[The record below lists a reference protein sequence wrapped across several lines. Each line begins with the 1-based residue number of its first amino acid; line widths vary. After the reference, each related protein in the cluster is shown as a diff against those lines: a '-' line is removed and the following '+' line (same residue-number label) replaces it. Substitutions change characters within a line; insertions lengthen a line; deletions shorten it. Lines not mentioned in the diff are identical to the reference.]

1 MMVSVS
7 KHYLRHYSA
16 ASLRV
21 TTLSYFLIT
30 TMDERR
36 IELNLLVRTNG
47 RVWVI
52 ILVHVTFIIIWL
64 ILVCHI
70 VHMCDWKYAQRLIAA
85 KEITLTGLK
94 FSELKLCTTLN
105 VEPESLNPKR
115 WTHEKTRMRPRLN
128 LYNIF
133 EGLILKKN
141 MARFWEKNISS
152 DFRFWQKINYL
163 IPYFEKQVKT

>member
-94 FSELKLCTTLN
+94 LCTTLN

-128 LYNIF
+128 LYNILSF
-133 EGLILKKN
+133 GSVLRL
-141 MARFWEKNISS
+141 ISS
-152 DFRFWQKINYL
+152 QSAFNHSVSL
-163 IPYFEKQVKT
+163 P